1 LTLTLTILKKYLLTS
16 IVAFIFILI
25 SAKVY
30 AQRPNNYNSLTSTT
44 VFGTAVTITPTRAGG
59 TAATSFALNPAP
71 ALIAGLSFNVTT
83 GVISGTPTTVAAQT
97 TYTITPSNP
106 SGTGT
111 NFTVKITINKGTI
124 TITAADV
131 SKTYGANITSPAT
144 GVVAPAFTVSGLA
157 PTDNISS
164 VTMTYSTGAT
174 ATSPVGNNN
183 NMVTPSAAVG
193 TFTASNYNAP
203 ITYVKGDINVVKAT
217 LIATAT
223 NQTRTY
229 GAANP
234 AFPVTYSGFVN
245 GENAS
250 VLNTAATG
258 TTTATTNSNVGSY
271 TITPSGG
278 NDNNYTFSYVNGSL
292 SVTAAT
298 LTITANNTTK
308 PYGTTLANPGAG
320 SNAYTAVGLQNG
332 QTPTVTLSYSAG
344 AAAADAV
351 GTTGVITPSAATGGG
366 FLAANYNVTYK
377 PGTLTVG
384 KATLTITADN
394 KTRIYGAAN
403 PAFTVT
409 YSGFVNG
416 DTPASLTTPATA
428 TSTATNTSN
437 TGNYTISASGA
448 VASSNYTIVYAT
460 GTLTITGAPLTITAT
475 GPKTYGTAIPFIS
488 FTTGFTYSGTLFG
501 QTVTGVLL
509 FADGNGQSPTA
520 PAGSTYNVIGTDA
533 FGLVPPSGGNGFQA
547 SNYVINYVNY
557 SGKILPAPLTITA
570 NPVSKPFGTTLASP
584 VTGSTAFT
592 STGLKNNETVGSTT
606 ITYGTAAAAATPIG
620 LYPGQV
626 TPSAATGGSFT
637 ASNYAI
643 TYVSNNLTISSG
655 IFDWTGAN
663 STSWATPQ
671 NWNIDGV
678 QQTANYPG
686 SAINTNIVQIGVVA
700 FASGRQPT
708 LAANLPNP
716 IASLTFG
723 GATTPTTLTIGT
735 TTPVNLTVSGNTT
748 INSGTANLGGIAGS
762 ALNIGG
768 DYITNSGAAF
778 INNSPAA
785 INITGNFNNGGTS
798 TFGTALVTFNSSA
811 AVSLTTAAPLT
822 FTNVAFTN
830 NGLKSLTSGTFNL
843 ANTGILK
850 MGGTSTILDA
860 GAGGSLT
867 LISDANSSASID
879 IIPAGCTING
889 QVNVQRYL
897 SGKRSYRLL
906 TSPVNSGTTTSTS
919 VYSLNYV
926 KNTVFLTGTNAA
938 GGFDKTSSGPTL
950 FLYKENY
957 QGTNTAFTTSNF
969 RDISDITAG
978 IGAAPV
984 YTVDGE
990 PNPLPI
996 PAGSG
1001 FLMYFRGDRAPGNLD
1016 QQTTAGFPATP
1027 ATLTATGVLNQG
1039 SISYTDL
1046 FTQTSGLS
1054 SANPTAAI
1062 NGFNLVGNPYAST
1075 IDLETL
1081 NAGGIL
1087 APGISNSIYEL
1098 NPLNQ
1103 NYGAYMVGS
1112 GLPATNGGS
1121 RYVAS
1126 GQGFFVVGGGA
1137 LTFNEAAKA
1146 ATAQNTGPQLFMGK
1160 PNDLAAKAQ
1169 YLHLD
1174 MAKDSVTNSD
1184 IIIGFKSTAKT
1195 SYDTKED
1202 AIYRQGPASILFSS
1216 ISSDNKQLAINQLPL
1231 APKSQAIRLYVSGI
1245 GGTPYT
1251 LNMDTIKGIPAI
1263 YDVWLMDANKKDS
1276 LDMRKNKSYSFTT
1289 SASDTGSYGGYRFSI
1304 VLRQNPAMAYKLISF
1319 NATKTAKKDVQID
1332 WVTQNE
1338 QNYTNFTV
1346 ERSTNN
1352 GRTYNVVGGFPST
1365 GAGTYSLVDK
1375 NPGDNNLYRLKQVD
1389 INDSVSYSKIVT
1401 VNFSNHGRD
1410 VACINVYPNPA
1421 RERLTLSI
1429 DAKAPSY
1436 KIQITNAWGFILQQA
1451 TSKDSE
1457 WQTNVGRLLPG
1468 TYYIQVLNDRDRSLI
1483 GQTKF
1488 VKL

>member
-25 SAKVY
+25 SAKLY
-30 AQRPNNYNSLTSTT
+30 AQNPRYTYTSPVTAPVGVAVNIAPTRTNGSTT
-44 VFGTAVTITPTRAGG
+44 
-59 TAATSFALNPAP
+59 ATSFAIAGTPALPAGLTFNTTTGIITGIPTTVATQNTYNITPINGAINGTTTQLRITISKGTITVTANNTNKQYGTALTSGSSSTGFSVTGLAPGATIASVILTYNTGANTGAP
-71 ALIAGLSFNVTT
+71 ATANVNTYNNQIAPSGAVGGGAFNQANYNAFVYDNNKGDITVTPATLTVTADNQSRFQGAANPTLTATYTGFVNGEGVGVIGTLANVTTTATQTSPVGTYPITASGAADNNYIFIYVQGTLTVKLAPPSITYPSATFIVNTTVSIAPTNIGGPVVSYAINPVTLPAGLSFNTST
-83 GVISGTPTTVAAQT
+83 GVISGTPTATSTTTNYIVTATNTAGTSAPVVPITVNA
-97 TYTITPSNP
+97 
-106 SGTGT
+106 TGT
-111 NFTVKITINKGTI
+111 NIYDWTGLISTDWTNPQNWQVNNVQQT
-124 TITAADV
+124 
-131 SKTYGANITSPAT
+131 TSYP
-144 GVVAPAFTVSGLA
+144 G
-157 PTDNISS
+157 
-164 VTMTYSTGAT
+164 
-174 ATSPVGNNN
+174 
-183 NMVTPSAAVG
+183 
-193 TFTASNYNAP
+193 
-203 ITYVKGDINVVKAT
+203 
-217 LIATAT
+217 
-223 NQTRTY
+223 
-229 GAANP
+229 
-234 AFPVTYSGFVN
+234 
-245 GENAS
+245 S
-250 VLNTAATG
+250 VLNTDVARVG
-258 TTTATTNSNVGSY
+258 VNTAIPIITNSPL
-271 TITPSGG
+271 I
-278 NDNNYTFSYVNGSL
+278 
-292 SVTAAT
+292 
-298 LTITANNTTK
+298 
-308 PYGTTLANPGAG
+308 
-320 SNAYTAVGLQNG
+320 
-332 QTPTVTLSYSAG
+332 
-344 AAAADAV
+344 
-351 GTTGVITPSAATGGG
+351 
-366 FLAANYNVTYK
+366 
-377 PGTLTVG
+377 
-384 KATLTITADN
+384 
-394 KTRIYGAAN
+394 
-403 PAFTVT
+403 
-409 YSGFVNG
+409 
-416 DTPASLTTPATA
+416 
-428 TSTATNTSN
+428 STAT
-437 TGNYTISASGA
+437 I
-448 VASSNYTIVYAT
+448 I
-460 GTLTITGAPLTITAT
+460 
-475 GPKTYGTAIPFIS
+475 
-488 FTTGFTYSGTLFG
+488 
-501 QTVTGVLL
+501 
-509 FADGNGQSPTA
+509 
-520 PAGSTYNVIGTDA
+520 
-533 FGLVPPSGGNGFQA
+533 
-547 SNYVINYVNY
+547 
-557 SGKILPAPLTITA
+557 
-570 NPVSKPFGTTLASP
+570 
-584 VTGSTAFT
+584 
-592 STGLKNNETVGSTT
+592 
-606 ITYGTAAAAATPIG
+606 
-620 LYPGQV
+620 
-626 TPSAATGGSFT
+626 
-637 ASNYAI
+637 
-643 TYVSNNLTISSG
+643 
-655 IFDWTGAN
+655 
-663 STSWATPQ
+663 
-671 NWNIDGV
+671 
-678 QQTANYPG
+678 
-686 SAINTNIVQIGVVA
+686 
-700 FASGRQPT
+700 
-708 LAANLPNP
+708 

-723 GATTPTTLTIGT
+723 NNNA
-735 TTPVNLTVSGNTT
+735 PVNNTGGTLGLTVNGALTVSGTILQMHSNTGANT
-748 INSGTANLGGIAGS
+748 GTANGIVTTLQGSGTITCQTFQVGDNTLPANVATTITRVNIGSTTASTLNVIVNGNLIINSASNGFFIGLDLNNAYVSLGGGTLTVNGAIQ
-762 ALNIGG
+762 L
-768 DYITNSGAAF
+768 TN
-778 INNSPAA
+778 
-785 INITGNFNNGGTS
+785 NITGFAFIGAVPSAKFSIDLNNVNTPVLNLAGTITSAANAFSTTANKIDFYNATVPSHKPGTVNYTGASQEVYNNGATGVQALIDNIGETAGDGYVYQNIGFSGSGTKTLDAGAFKVAGTFTSTTTGTETINLNSNNPTLTVGSNFSTGAGVTFTNGTNPVIIGGGFNNDGVTS
-798 TFGTALVTFNSSA
+798 FGTPMVTFNSTGA
-811 AVSLTTAAPLT
+811 AAFTGTQPVTFNKVT
-822 FTNVAFTN
+822 FTGGGAKTI
-830 NGLKSLTSGTFNL
+830 TSGDFRI
-843 ANTGILK
+843 ANTGVLT
-850 MGGTSTILDA
+850 MAGTTTLDA
-860 GAGGSLT
+860 GAGTGVPLSGFLT
-867 LISDANSSASID
+867 LNSGATGSASID
-879 IIPAGCTING
+879 VIPAGCKING

-996 PAGSG
+996 PVGSG

-1365 GAGTYSLVDK
+1365 GAGTYSLVDN

-1436 KIQITNAWGFILQQA
+1436 KIQITNAWGLILQQA

-1457 WQTNVGRLLPG
+1457 WQTNIGRLLPG